1 MKIIHKNTKTVI
13 KNGFMTVTLLGML
26 VVFSILMVAILSMIN
41 LTSSSASK
49 SLESQKAFNIAEA
62 GVNYYLWHLSHN
74 PTDFK
79 DGGTTPATPDP
90 KLGYGPYTHNY
101 IDDNAKKQGT
111 FTIWVNP
118 QGSGSTIAT
127 ITSIGNTNSGKTT
140 RTIEAKIG
148 SPSFANYSVVSDT
161 ALWFGSTESANGP
174 VHSNQGVRMD
184 GASSTDVSSAN
195 TTYNPSVSLG
205 GDGSSH
211 PGVWCSSSII
221 TPVNCNTRPKTDW
234 LYPMPSVDFNKISGD
249 LCTIKKEAFKVDPA
263 TSALASQAN
272 ACTQTPT
279 TRTAAYLP
287 QRSTSGTY
295 SISKGYLIELN
306 NDNTYNLSQV
316 NAETDTNST
325 YLTALTRVS
334 VASNIAIPT
343 SGIIFAEDNVWV
355 RSNSTFKGRLT
366 IGAGRLA
373 TASTT
378 HITIADDIVYSQK
391 NGSDALG
398 LITEGDVVL
407 SPYAPPASG
416 NFNFEVD
423 AAVISQTGSV
433 IYPLY
438 YRSAGSTCTKGWTSA
453 NQTFTYYG
461 AVASR
466 QSWTWTWQLGGPC
479 GNAVSYSGH
488 YITGILNNSTQYDY
502 NLQYAPPPF
511 FPITGSYNILAWHE
525 IITSP

>member
-1 MKIIHKNTKTVI
+1 
-13 KNGFMTVTLLGML
+13 
-26 VVFSILMVAILSMIN
+26 
-41 LTSSSASK
+41 
-49 SLESQKAFNIAEA
+49 
-62 GVNYYLWHLSHN
+62 
-74 PTDFK
+74 
-79 DGGTTPATPDP
+79 
-90 KLGYGPYTHNY
+90 
-101 IDDNAKKQGT
+101 
-111 FTIWVNP
+111 
-118 QGSGSTIAT
+118 
-127 ITSIGNTNSGKTT
+127 
-140 RTIEAKIG
+140 
-148 SPSFANYSVVSDT
+148 
-161 ALWFGSTESANGP
+161 
-174 VHSNQGVRMD
+174 
-184 GASSTDVSSAN
+184 
-195 TTYNPSVSLG
+195 
-205 GDGSSH
+205 
-211 PGVWCSSSII
+211 
-221 TPVNCNTRPKTDW
+221 
-234 LYPMPSVDFNKISGD
+234 MPSVDFNKISGD